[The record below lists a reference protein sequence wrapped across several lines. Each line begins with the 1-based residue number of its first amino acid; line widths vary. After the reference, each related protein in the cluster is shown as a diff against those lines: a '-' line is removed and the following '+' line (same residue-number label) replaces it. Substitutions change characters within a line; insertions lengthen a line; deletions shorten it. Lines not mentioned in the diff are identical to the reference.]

1 MDCEKSQYSAYA
13 NQANAANQFVG
24 GAIGSIQQGITAPPT
39 PRTITSAASRIDIL
53 NERLSKT
60 VEVLSQISSQLGAI
74 TPLSKEANG
83 ETSPCGAVH
92 RLNDSADRAHAR
104 LNEVDALLNSI
115 MRTLG

>member
-1 MDCEKSQYSAYA
+1 MDYEKAQYSAYA
-13 NQANAANQFVG
+13 NQASNAANQFG
-24 GAIGSIQQGITAPPT
+24 GAVGILQQGITAPPT

-53 NERLSKT
+53 NERLLKT

-74 TPLSKEANG
+74 TPISKEANG